1 MYGETVIDWFMT
13 WVLLFGTRSDD
24 DRTRKYHYKTN
35 WKYIQPSIK
44 KVVHKK
50 PQNAY
55 MYMNI

>member
-1 MYGETVIDWFMT
+1 MYDETVIDWLMK
-13 WVLLFGTRSDD
+13 WVLLFGTRNDD
-24 DRTRKYHYKTN
+24 GQTRKYRYVTN

-50 PQNAY
+50 TQNAY